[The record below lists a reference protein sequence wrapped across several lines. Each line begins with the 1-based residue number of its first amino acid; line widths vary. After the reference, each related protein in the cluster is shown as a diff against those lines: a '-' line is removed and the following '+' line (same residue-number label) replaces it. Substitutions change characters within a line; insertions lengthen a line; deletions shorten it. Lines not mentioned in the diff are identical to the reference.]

1 MPVREI
7 TDFDLW
13 DSFVGKS
20 PQGTI
25 FCKSD
30 WLKLYGEFKLYG
42 YFKNDSLLGGIC
54 GFVGMDSF
62 HSGYDIPLTPFQGVL
77 VAPQPDAKYTA
88 VMSMQN
94 DVSEKLLDFLLD
106 EYSDVGISNHYT
118 FPDMRPFL
126 WEGWTPEIKYTY
138 VVDISDLSK
147 TWANL
152 EKQTRYDI
160 NKAQREGRPLQWAL
174 GYFDELYEQTFE
186 RKGMVRPVS
195 KGFLKE
201 LNNTFDCRIVGTSNS
216 MAYVVW
222 DSKRAYYILGASDGT
237 GSALSVWTMFDGLNG
252 MGIKEVDLIGANTKE
267 IASFKSGFGGKLRAY
282 YQVTNL

>member
-7 TDFDLW
+7 TDLNQW
-13 DSFVGKS
+13 DSFVEKS

-30 WLKLYGEFKLYG
+30 WLKLYGWFRIFG

-54 GFVGMDSF
+54 GFGLKGGYD
-62 HSGYDIPLTPFQGVL
+62 SGYSIPLTPFLGIL
-77 VAPQPDAKYTA
+77 IAPQPNAKYQA
-88 VMSMQN
+88 VMSLHN
-94 DVSEKLLDFLLD
+94 DVGENLLKFLLD
-106 EYSDVGISNHYT
+106 EYGLIRISSHYN
-118 FPDMRPFL
+118 FPDVRPFL
-126 WEGWTPEIKYTY
+126 WDSWKPSVRYTY
-138 VVDISDLSK
+138 VVDISDLTK

-160 NKAQREGRPLQWAL
+160 TKAQREGRPLQWSL

-186 RKGMVRPVS
+186 RKGMARPIS
-195 KGFLKE
+195 RKFLKN
-201 LNNTFDCRIVGTSNS
+201 LNDTFECRIVGTSSS

-237 GSALSVWTMFDGLNG
+237 GSALSVWAMFDGLNG
-252 MGIKEVDLIGANTKE
+252 MGIKEVDLVGCNNREIGL
-267 IASFKSGFGGKLRAY
+267 FKRGFGGELRPY